1 MTEVPSNEPHQQ
13 DHILRS
19 AKPTSCPNK
28 AQAKQIALTPTNH
41 PSPGGFLLPCRNS
54 TNALSGW
61 HCRVADQEVQEV
73 RRIFALP
80 KTVFGFPQKIFSKNL
95 VHFQVLY
102 LLYLLYRPKRDRGDR
117 GDSLTFE
124 QKSCVRFFL

>member
-54 TNALSGW
+54 TNARTDW
-61 HCRVADQEVQEV
+61 HYRAAVQDV
-73 RRIFALP
+73 
-80 KTVFGFPQKIFSKNL
+80 
-95 VHFQVLY
+95 
-102 LLYLLYRPKRDRGDR
+102 LYRPKRDRGDR